1 MLAVSINAA
10 LGRGA
15 ILLGLLTCLSGVAV
29 TIAGIRRHDLRA
41 LKSSVRYAYVAFSRR
56 CWLCDDGTGVDYPRL
71 FYEVCP
77 ASWLARYSSNLQRDG
92 SMERS

>member
-41 LKSSVRYAYVAFSRR
+41 LKSSVRYAYGFLRR
-56 CWLCDDGTGVDYPRL
+56 CWLL
-71 FYEVCP
+71 
-77 ASWLARYSSNLQRDG
+77 
-92 SMERS
+92 